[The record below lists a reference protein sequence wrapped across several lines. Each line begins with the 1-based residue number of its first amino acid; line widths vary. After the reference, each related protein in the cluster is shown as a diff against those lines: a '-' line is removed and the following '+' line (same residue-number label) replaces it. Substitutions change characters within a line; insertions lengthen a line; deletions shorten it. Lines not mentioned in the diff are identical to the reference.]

1 MSDLDIGKAALRW
14 WHEALSDSGRG
25 RANRAKLRR
34 ASSAV
39 EALGLEATHDLHKQ
53 LGRDLKHRGET
64 LALIAV
70 ALANIRENVATGAP
84 ERMEG
89 RVKPDRFESLVRIP
103 APGDLIAPMRRA
115 LIGIDAQANVPA
127 LARDLF
133 YWSDKTRNDW
143 CFAYYGARYAAPA
156 ASEGSEE

>member
-34 ASSAV
+34 TSSAV
-39 EALGLEATHDLHKQ
+39 EALGLEATHELHKQ
-53 LGRDLKHRGET
+53 LGRALRERGET

-70 ALANIRENVATGAP
+70 ALANIRDNIAAGAP
-84 ERMEG
+84 ERMEKK
-89 RVKPDRFESLVRIP
+89 VKSNRFERLVRITE
-103 APGDLIAPMRRA
+103 PGELITPMRRA
-115 LIGIDAQANVPA
+115 LISIDGQANVPA

-143 CFAYYGARYAAPA
+143 CFAYYGARHAAP
-156 ASEGSEE
+156 EGSEE